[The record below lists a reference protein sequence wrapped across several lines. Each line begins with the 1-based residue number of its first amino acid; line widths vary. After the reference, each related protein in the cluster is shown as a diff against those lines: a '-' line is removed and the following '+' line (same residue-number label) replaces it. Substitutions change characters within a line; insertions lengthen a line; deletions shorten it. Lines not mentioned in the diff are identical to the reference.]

1 MTNNYDF
8 IGTVN
13 LCYQLLVWN
22 WELGTYKN
30 KPAPF
35 APRLYFD
42 GWPEPQNR
50 VSCSVHG
57 AVRRP
62 VNEGDTPDN
71 IAEKL
76 VVSPFYE
83 TPRAIGSRFII
94 KNCPLPLLRA
104 TRPAVLCPAL
114 VGSCSSLRL
123 NLPVPLPLSPSLSL
137 SPPLVHFI

>member
-1 MTNNYDF
+1 M
-8 IGTVN
+8 
-13 LCYQLLVWN
+13 
-22 WELGTYKN
+22 
-30 KPAPF
+30 
-35 APRLYFD
+35 YFD
-42 GWPEPQNR
+42 GCPDEPQNR

-123 NLPVPLPLSPSLSL
+123 NLPVPLPLSLSL
-137 SPPLVHFI
+137 SSTCSLYLKQNPCIIALLRHKTPRHSAIRLPPISYVALGAHLRLV